1 MPEQQNSAQE
11 NEELSQFKEAVI
23 EKALKGMFINNP
35 LLGTTHV
42 VTCQKCKRIE
52 HIVYLDYLISGEFEF
67 GKTEQAEILDIQGSI
82 SFLDTE
88 KITPIILSLICKRCG
103 CQIKIHP
110 VSVEYLKIIIDRQ
123 KIPGIMYV

>member
-1 MPEQQNSAQE
+1 MPEHQNSAQE
-11 NEELSQFKEAVI
+11 NEEPSQFKEVVVD
-23 EKALKGMFINNP
+23 KAQKGIFNNNP
-35 LLGTTHV
+35 LLSTTHV
-42 VTCQKCKRIE
+42 VTCQKCKHIE
-52 HIVYLDYLISGEFEF
+52 HIVYLDYLRSGEFEF
-67 GKTEQAEILDIQGSI
+67 GKTEQVEILDIQGAI

-103 CQIKIHP
+103 CQFKIHP